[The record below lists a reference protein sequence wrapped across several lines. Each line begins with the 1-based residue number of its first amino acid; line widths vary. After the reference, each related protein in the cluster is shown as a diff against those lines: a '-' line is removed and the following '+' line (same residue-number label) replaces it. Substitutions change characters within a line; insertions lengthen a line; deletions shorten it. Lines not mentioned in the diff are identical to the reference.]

1 MTGSNRFCFC
11 LAFSGE
17 RKHLLCEWPERRAS
31 AKASQSPISRESLM
45 RRNRSIPS
53 RAGGFTLVELLTV
66 IGIIAALI
74 AILLPVLSRARQA
87 AQSLKCAANLR
98 SLGQML
104 VMHANEH
111 RGYLPLG
118 GNIVPGSDLNGFD
131 DPQSLGDGIRQR
143 YDYYQNTPGYIRVT
157 AIPAALAPYI
167 GSQTIRDDLWS
178 DVEADIGTGP
188 VQEAFLCPS
197 DENTIERNYGAP
209 QWIRNYAGGNGN
221 ETYLTG
227 WTSYGF
233 NAEVFG
239 WTDAGVNGTTGH
251 SRARG
256 KLSIIPNPSDTMLMC
271 DSFEAIEIWVLGPQ
285 LSLGDVY
292 LGTGGTAGSGVF
304 DLVRH
309 RGTMNILYADGHVD
323 RATILNTAGT
333 TTSAAVG
340 TSGNSPSGD
349 LMNVSMDKNFQ

>member
-1 MTGSNRFCFC
+1 
-11 LAFSGE
+11 
-17 RKHLLCEWPERRAS
+17 
-31 AKASQSPISRESLM
+31 M
-45 RRNRSIPS
+45 RGNRSIQS
-53 RAGGFTLVELLTV
+53 RGGGFTLVELLTV

-74 AILLPVLSRARQA
+74 AMLLPALSRARHA

-104 VMHANEH
+104 MMHANEH

-131 DPQSLGDGIRQR
+131 DPQSLGDGARER

-167 GSQTIRDDLWS
+167 GSQIIRDDLWS

-197 DENTIERNYGAP
+197 DENTIERTYGAP
-209 QWIRNYAGGNGN
+209 LWIRDYAGGGLNT
-221 ETYLTG
+221 TYLTG
-227 WTSYGF
+227 WSSYGF

-239 WTDAGVNGTTGH
+239 WTDAGVNATTGH
-251 SRARG
+251 SRMRG
-256 KLSIIPNPSDTMLMC
+256 KIAAIPNPTQTMLMC
-271 DSFEAIEIWVLGPQ
+271 DTFEALEIWVLGPQ

-292 LGTGGTAGSGVF
+292 LGSPGTTAGSGVF

-309 RGTMNILYADGHVD
+309 RGSMNILYADGHV
-323 RATILNTAGT
+323 ASAPILSTAA
-333 TTSAAVG
+333 TSANGDIG
-340 TSGNSPSGD
+340 TPGNTPSGD
-349 LMNVSMDKNFQ
+349 LMNVSMDKDFP